1 MHDTGWVANWVDDE
15 VATRWAAFPV
25 DGAPRPI
32 VLLDDRV
39 QLEGDGFVD
48 DESKVAWLEGA
59 IEAHSPT
66 PSAVLALLPTRR
78 QGNTET
84 VLRIT
89 GVIRTVAPFLCDRG
103 PRSLPAYRL
112 QMPGLHGSCVVL
124 APDVECWPVSDA
136 DQRRGPGGAATIDQ
150 DDLTIHFPAFGGV
163 LTQFHRAEFQEH
175 ATYVVGRAVTS
186 ERRVPPGT
194 AVVAL
199 GVTRDVTGRLTAPLG
214 GRVLLNM
221 NGQPLAVTPKRH

>member
-1 MHDTGWVANWVDDE
+1 MANWVDEE

-32 VLLDDRV
+32 VLLDNRV
-39 QLEGDGFVD
+39 QLDGDGFAD
-48 DESKVAWLEGA
+48 NKSKLAWLDGA

-66 PSAVLALLPTRR
+66 PSAVLALLPSRS

-89 GVIRTVAPFLCDRG
+89 GVTRTVTPFFCDRG
-103 PRSLPAYRL
+103 LRSLPAYRL
-112 QMPGLHGSCVVL
+112 QMTGLEGSCVVL
-124 APDVECWPVSDA
+124 APDVKCWWPVSEA
-136 DQRRGPGGAATIDQ
+136 DYRRGPGGAATIDQ
-150 DDLTIHFPAFGGV
+150 DDVTIHVPAFGGV
-163 LTQFHRAEFQEH
+163 LTEFHRAEFQEH
-175 ATYVVGRAVTS
+175 ATYVLGRAITS

-199 GVTRDVTGRLTAPLG
+199 GVWRDVTGRLTAPLG
-214 GRVLLNM
+214 GRVLLSTS
-221 NGQPLAVTPKRH
+221 GQPLAVTPERG